1 MLGDT
6 MKKIILLLIILSLLI
21 TAGCNKVN
29 DENPYVTKAEEILS
43 SMTLSEKVWQLFITT
58 PEDLTGVSRVVAAGE
73 ASKKAIEK
81 YPVGGLI
88 YFDYNL
94 KDEKQ
99 TKEML
104 SNIQSY
110 SKIPLFTGVD
120 EEGGRV
126 SRVGANEKMKV
137 TLHPPMAEVK
147 DKKTAYKIGK
157 TLGKELSA
165 LGFNLDFAPVADIIV
180 NEKNSEIGNRSFG
193 SDPEE
198 AGKLAAK
205 VVKGLKA
212 KNMCSVLKHFPGH
225 GSTYTDSH
233 KGYSESTRTLKQ
245 LRENEF
251 IPFKMGIEEGA
262 DFVLLSHMTLIN
274 SEEKVPSSISK
285 SICDILKNEL
295 GFKGIIITDSFKM
308 GAISDNYSPEAAAV
322 EAIKAGVDIILMPEN
337 LVKAHEGIINA
348 VKSGEITEE
357 RINESVLKIL
367 DKKVE
372 KKIIK

>member
-1 MLGDT
+1 
-6 MKKIILLLIILSLLI
+6 MKKIILYLLICSLLFLS
-21 TAGCNKVN
+21 GCSFKDNANEK
-29 DENPYVTKAEEILS
+29 KAEEILN

-58 PEDLTGVSRVVAAGE
+58 PEDLTGVGRVVAAGE
-73 ASKKAIEK
+73 TSKKAIES

-94 KDEKQ
+94 KDEEQ
-99 TKEML
+99 TIKML

-110 SKIPLFTGVD
+110 SKIPLFIGVD

-126 SRVGANEKMKV
+126 SRVASNKKMNV
-137 TLHPPMAEVK
+137 TRHPPMAEVK
-147 DKKTAYKIGK
+147 DKETAYKIGD
-157 TLGKELSA
+157 TLGKELSR

-193 SDPEE
+193 SDPEATGE
-198 AGKLAAK
+198 LASE
-205 VVKGLKA
+205 VVKGLKNN
-212 KNMCSVLKHFPGH
+212 NMCSVLKHFPGH

-233 KGYSESTRTLKQ
+233 KGYSESKRTLKQ

-251 IPFKMGIEEGA
+251 IPFKMGIEAGA

-274 SEEKVPSSISK
+274 SEEKLPSSISK

-295 GFKGIIITDSFKM
+295 GFKGIITTDSFKM
-308 GAISDNYSPEAAAV
+308 GAISDNYSPKEAAV
-322 EAIKAGVDIILMPEN
+322 KAIKAGVDIILMPEN
-337 LVKAHEGIINA
+337 LVKAHEGIMEA

-357 RINESVLKIL
+357 RVNESVMKIL
-367 DKKVE
+367 LKKLE
-372 KKIIK
+372 KNIIK